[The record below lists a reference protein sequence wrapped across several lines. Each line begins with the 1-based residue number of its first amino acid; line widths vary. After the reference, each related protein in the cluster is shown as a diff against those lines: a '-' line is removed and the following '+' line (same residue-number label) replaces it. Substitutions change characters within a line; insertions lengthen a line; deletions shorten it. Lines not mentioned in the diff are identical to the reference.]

1 VRTARLADLWKGA
14 SELCIARNFQVDDLR
29 GFCRT
34 CYSAQV
40 CKGGCVWTA
49 ASLLGRR
56 GNNPYCHHR
65 AIELLT
71 RGKRERLVQVRCAC
85 GSVGDTAL
93 FEIELEDAPIEWVRS
108 LPELP
113 GAA

>member
-1 VRTARLADLWKGA
+1 
-14 SELCIARNFQVDDLR
+14 
-29 GFCRT
+29 
-34 CYSAQV
+34 
-40 CKGGCVWTA
+40 
-49 ASLLGRR
+49 
-56 GNNPYCHHR
+56 
-65 AIELLT
+65 
-71 RGKRERLVQVRCAC
+71 LVQVRCAC